1 MDAIEAI
8 RTRRSIRRYTHD
20 PVPDAVVAEIL
31 RAAMSAP
38 SAGNQQPWQFV
49 IVTDR
54 GLREQIPTFHPY
66 AQMVREAPVAILVC
80 GDLRRE
86 SFEGYWVQDCSAA
99 AQNILLAAHAQ
110 GLGAVWVG
118 VYPKQERVK
127 RFQALLELPPQVIP
141 LALIP
146 LGVPAE
152 RVPPADRFDPSRI
165 HYDRW

>member
-86 SFEGYWVQDCSAA
+86 SFEKIGRASCR
-99 AQNILLAAHAQ
+99 
-110 GLGAVWVG
+110 
-118 VYPKQERVK
+118 ERV
-127 RFQALLELPPQVIP
+127 
-141 LALIP
+141 
-146 LGVPAE
+146 
-152 RVPPADRFDPSRI
+152 
-165 HYDRW
+165 